1 MEENT
6 EYLKLPVEEQCVHK
20 QWKARLHG
28 YEEAAKIFRQVD
40 DEKSPEF
47 AKYLGLVKKFVVD
60 SNAVAQEKGLEAVL
74 AFVENSASAGKTVG
88 EVMAG
93 IIAKCIAAPKTKT
106 KELAVQITLMYI
118 EIEKCEAVQE
128 ELLKGMEH
136 KNPKTV
142 AACVAAMTEA
152 LREFGIKVIN
162 IKPLVKKIPVL
173 LEDRD
178 KSVRDEGKA
187 LVIEMYKWIGAA
199 LKPQLTALKPVQV
212 TELETEFEKVKG
224 MKVAP
229 TRYLRSQ
236 QQKQAKLAAE
246 MAAGD
251 DGGEEDEEDGAAP
264 EVDPYDLME
273 PVDILSKLP
282 KDFYEKLEAVKW
294 QERKEAVDSLEQ
306 LLQTPKLENG
316 DYGDLV
322 RSLKKVVGKDTNVMV
337 IAVAGKCLA
346 ALANGLKKRF
356 QPYASQC
363 IPTILEKFREK
374 KQNVVTALRDAI
386 DAIYVSTTIEA
397 IQEDCL
403 EALENKNPSV
413 KAETASFLA
422 RCFTKCTPMM
432 LTKKSLKAYSSSLLK
447 LLNNPD
453 PTVRD
458 NAADA
463 LGTAMKVVGE
473 KAIMPFLADIEAIK
487 MTKIKECCE
496 KAVIVAKVPR
506 VVERPSSA
514 PTKLGA
520 DGDGKNVGAKPV
532 KKSAPGSTKKVVKK
546 AVSSAP
552 AVASG
557 KKPPS
562 QRTEK
567 ELSEDAVD
575 EILSEILP
583 ADSISGLE
591 DANWKVRLAAIEQ
604 FVEVVRELDP
614 ADRPTQALVRALS
627 KKPGLKD
634 TNFQVLKAKL
644 EALKLLAESGE
655 MSSVSVECCVSDI
668 AEKLGD
674 PKNGTLAAETL
685 MALAEAT
692 KLDPVATAVLDF
704 AFSQKSPKV
713 QIEALKW
720 LGEAI
725 KEFGFVVQVKPLMDS
740 VKKAVG
746 ATNPGVRSAGIAF
759 TGTLYLYIGQQ
770 LSLFFEGE
778 KPALLQQITAEWE
791 KHDGEAP
798 PDPVRRQ
805 KGADVDGESPEEV
818 KVNMHDLME
827 KVDISSHIT
836 EALLSELVDKNWKVR
851 SEALQKLV
859 NVVKEHKYISSNLGD
874 LPPVLALRLVDS
886 NSKIAVAAIA
896 LCQSL
901 GTAMGSQCKVHVRTL
916 FPSFLQGLGDSKV
929 WVRSAALACINT
941 WGEQC
946 GYKVFFDGEMIGDA
960 LKSGSPVLRSEL
972 WAWLAEK
979 LPDIPPKSFPREEL
993 TVCVPHLFSNLED
1006 RNADV
1011 RKTAQDAVPA
1021 FLIHLGHTSIMKAVG
1036 KFKPATQSVL
1046 TQIIMKANVPMMQM
1060 ADEEPEAGKTVKSGG
1075 AKAAGSSTVVK
1086 NKTAAPKSGGKT
1098 AGRKKDEEADT
1109 SPLLQVNGQKHQ
1121 RLLDEQ
1127 KLKVLKWN
1135 FTSPREEFVEQLK
1148 DAMTAANVNR
1158 TLTANM
1164 FHSDFKYHLKAID
1177 MLNEDLPNNPAAT
1190 VANLDLILKWMTLR
1204 FFDTNPSVILK
1215 GLEYLHTVF
1224 DSLIEEN
1231 YSMFEQEALSF
1242 VPYLILKIG
1251 DPKDAVRNSVKSLFK
1266 QLERIYPASKLFVF
1280 LLDGLKSKNARQRT
1294 ECLELLGY
1302 LIEGYGLSVC
1312 QPSPV
1317 AALKEI
1323 AKQIS
1328 DRDNSV
1334 RNAAL
1339 NCVVQAYFIEGD
1351 KVYKMVGQ
1359 ICDKDLSLLEERIK
1373 RAAKNRP
1380 PSATRQ
1386 SPPSGRPSSQ
1396 PQQPARQSQAQ
1407 VQVQKVTRQGSEG
1420 NIQREA
1426 ATTPTPQEVEV
1437 PPAEPQPRQT
1447 PPKQPRPS
1455 SGRYGLDPE
1464 FLAKI
1469 EGKGVSLSAP
1479 KLNEFDL
1486 KDLLD
1491 NGTRIDIPKP
1501 ACQNSGSPI
1510 SYQPAK
1516 QSQAVSYAQASRPE
1530 EVVEM
1535 GISNVTN
1542 PDINVAWQ
1550 ACVQLELM
1558 VQTENVN
1565 YLRGKEDHLVLACVM
1580 QLRLLNSSS
1589 PHSTP
1594 PDLLARGYRNLF
1606 LLLMSFFEK
1615 SHLAKRVSKKVLHD
1629 LVYQLLGL
1637 LVDRHLDE
1645 LENGDSFTRVVNV
1658 MVMRI
1663 IENSD
1668 PTNITSAMM
1677 KSLHDCVG
1685 FTTVS
1690 PRFTELV
1697 MKCLWRIIKLLP
1709 QWEEETDFAVILYDA
1724 HLFLKDFPSSSWKKR
1739 QSDVPLRTIKTFI
1752 HTVTKIKGNRIL
1764 NYLGRID
1771 NASESELHAY
1781 LIKLLKNAKQ
1791 DDVKPSMEKDTKVP
1805 NRHTKVPYAQ
1815 LSEIFKKIGMK
1826 NHTREGLELLYNFKE
1841 QYPDANLDSFL
1852 RKSSPQF
1859 QDYIAKGLKSIE
1871 MERKKEQHFG
1881 SANTVFP
1888 VEGTVKDKEAPAKN
1902 NVPRVETVVD
1912 FDGDGK
1918 PTSKD
1923 AQYYLKRLQML
1934 QANAGFTPANI
1945 PLAPTVRQQTSVS
1958 DNIIPNDENLNV
1970 RVLKENRSEILP
1982 ASRSGADGVERLRKR
1997 LEALKSSTK

>member
-47 AKYLGLVKKFVVD
+47 AKYLGLLKKFVVD

-93 IIAKCIAAPKTKT
+93 IVTKCIAAPKTKT

-178 KSVRDEGKA
+178 KTVRDEGKA
-187 LVIEMYKWIGAA
+187 LVIEMYRWIGAA

-246 MAAGD
+246 MAASD
-251 DGGEEDEEDGAAP
+251 DIGEEDEEDGAAP

-374 KQNVVTALRDAI
+374 KQNVVTALREAI

-432 LTKKSLKAYSSSLLK
+432 LTKKPLKAYTTALLK

-458 NAADA
+458 NAAEA

-514 PTKLGA
+514 PTKLGG
-520 DGDGKNVGAKPV
+520 DGDGKTVGAKAA
-532 KKSAPGSTKKVVKK
+532 KKSAPSGTKKVVKK

-552 AVASG
+552 AVGSG
-557 KKPPS
+557 KKLPTQS
-562 QRTEK
+562 SEK
-567 ELSEDAVD
+567 ELSEDVVD

-583 ADSISGLE
+583 GDLISGLE
-591 DANWKVRLAAIEQ
+591 DTNWKVRLAAVEQ
-604 FVEVVRELDP
+604 FVEVVRVLDP

-644 EALKLLAESGE
+644 EVLKLLAETGE
-655 MSSVSVECCVSDI
+655 MSSVSVECCVSDV

-685 MALAEAT
+685 TALAEAT

-713 QIEALKW
+713 QIEALNW
-720 LGEAI
+720 LAEAI
-725 KEFGFVVQVKPLMDS
+725 KEFGFVVQPKALMDS
-740 VKKAVG
+740 VRKAVG
-746 ATNPGVRSAGIAF
+746 ATHPGVRSAGIAF

-770 LSLFFEGE
+770 LSVFFEGE

-791 KHDGEAP
+791 KHDGETP

-805 KGADVDGESPEEV
+805 KGADGDAESPEEV
-818 KVNMHDLME
+818 KVNMHDMIE

-836 EALLSELVDKNWKVR
+836 DALLSELADKNWKVR
-851 SEALQKLV
+851 IEALQKLV
-859 NVVKEHKYISSNLGD
+859 NIVNEHKYISSNLGD

-896 LCQSL
+896 FCQSL
-901 GTAMGSQCKVHVRTL
+901 GAAMGSQCKVHVRTL
-916 FPSFLQGLGDSKV
+916 FPNFLQGLGDSKV
-929 WVRSAALACINT
+929 WVRSAASACINT
-941 WGEQC
+941 WGDQC

-1011 RKTAQDAVPA
+1011 RKSAQDAVPA
-1021 FLIHLGHTSIMKAVG
+1021 FLIHLGHTSLMKAVA
-1036 KFKPATQSVL
+1036 KLKPATQSVI
-1046 TQIIMKANVPMMQM
+1046 TQIIMKANVPVKQM
-1060 ADEEPEAGKTVKSGG
+1060 ADEEQECVKTVKSGG
-1075 AKAAGSSTVVK
+1075 AKAAGSSTAVK
-1086 NKTAAPKSGGKT
+1086 NKAAAPKSGKT
-1098 AGRKKDEEADT
+1098 GGRKKDEEADT
-1109 SPLLQVNGQKHQ
+1109 SPLLQINGQKHQ

-1231 YSMFEQEALSF
+1231 YNMFEQEALSF

-1266 QLERIYPASKLFVF
+1266 QLERIYPASKLFVYIM
-1280 LLDGLKSKNARQRT
+1280 DGLKSKNARQRT

-1396 PQQPARQSQAQ
+1396 PQLPARQA
-1407 VQVQKVTRQGSEG
+1407 QVQKVTRQGSEG
-1420 NIQREA
+1420 SIQRETVA
-1426 ATTPTPQEVEV
+1426 TPTHQEVEV

-1447 PPKQPRPS
+1447 PPKQQRPV
-1455 SGRYGLDPE
+1455 SGRFGLDPE
-1464 FLAKI
+1464 LLAKI

-1486 KDLLD
+1486 KDILD
-1491 NGTRIDIPKP
+1491 DGTPIDMPKP
-1501 ACQNSGSPI
+1501 GYQNSGSPV
-1510 SYQPAK
+1510 SYQPVK
-1516 QSQAVSYAQASRPE
+1516 QRLPASYAQASRPE
-1530 EVVEM
+1530 EVIEM

-1550 ACVQLELM
+1550 ACVQLELV
-1558 VQTENVN
+1558 VQTENVSF
-1565 YLRGKEDHLVLACVM
+1565 LRGKEDHLVLACVM

-1594 PDLLARGYRNLF
+1594 GDLLARGYRNLF

-1677 KSLHDCVG
+1677 KSLHDCVAS
-1685 FTTVS
+1685 TNAS
-1690 PRFTELV
+1690 ARFTELV

-1709 QWEEETDFAVILYDA
+1709 QWEEETDFAVILYDI
-1724 HLFLKDFPSSSWKKR
+1724 HLFLKDFPSPVWKKR

-1771 NASESELHAY
+1771 NASDSELHSY

-1791 DDVKPSMEKDTKVP
+1791 DDVKSSTEKDAKIP
-1805 NRHTKVPYAQ
+1805 NRHTKVPYGQ

-1871 MERKKEQHFG
+1871 MERKKEPFAP
-1881 SANTVFP
+1881 ANTVFP
-1888 VEGTVKDKEAPAKN
+1888 VESTMKDKEVPAKN
-1902 NVPRVETVVD
+1902 NTPRVENLIDV
-1912 FDGDGK
+1912 DGDGR

-1923 AQYYLKRLQML
+1923 AQYYLKRLQRL
-1934 QANAGFTPANI
+1934 QADAGLTPANI
-1945 PLAPTVRQQTSVS
+1945 PLGLTLRQQTTVS
-1958 DNIIPNDENLNV
+1958 DNNIPNDENLNV

-1982 ASRSGADGVERLRKR
+1982 TSRSGADGVERLRKR
-1997 LEALKSSTK
+1997 LEALKSTTK